1 MTDQKLFAEKAFAAI
16 LIVLN
21 PRFNQGLLL
30 LGKEA
35 AMAEKKNSD
44 LKRIKELIEIMKE
57 NDLVEIEIKHDD
69 DKIFLKRSQAPPPGT
84 YVPVVGQSISTAPAS
99 PNAAQAPAAQAEAA
113 AAGPQPEENWVQI
126 KSPLVGTF
134 YATPSPDSD
143 HYVEVGSQVEPQ
155 TVVCI
160 VEAMKV
166 MNEIKAETSGTI
178 AEILV
183 ENGQAVEY
191 GQVLFKL
198 KPD

>member
-1 MTDQKLFAEKAFAAI
+1 
-16 LIVLN
+16 
-21 PRFNQGLLL
+21 
-30 LGKEA
+30 
-35 AMAEKKNSD
+35 MAEKKNSD
-44 LKRIKELIEIMKE
+44 LKRIKELIKIMKE
-57 NDLVEIEIKHDD
+57 NDLVEVEIKHGD
-69 DKIFLKRSQAPPPGT
+69 DKIFLKRFQEQPIGT
-84 YVPVVGQSISTAPAS
+84 HVPVTGPSISSVPAGLG
-99 PNAAQAPAAQAEAA
+99 AAQAPSAEAA
-113 AAGPQPEENWVQI
+113 AAQLEEDLVEI
-126 KSPLVGTF
+126 KSPIVGTF

-143 HYVEVGSQVEPQ
+143 HYVELGSEVEPQ

-191 GQVLFKL
+191 GQVLFRL